1 MDAIWNKKSAE
12 LHALTF
18 YHLGQPENVWSHLI
32 QFWVEIFFQCWKCP
46 QIWSTSAFFRWPH
59 KKDRLYVSRT
69 AGLVLIYLWTNFTD
83 IDEKRDTRPTKNP
96 CPANGRN
103 FVTFVDNCLQ
113 PFCHLSPQQPFQEGG
128 NYQSTPLLLS
138 TTHQIHKL
146 NEEKTFLKT

>member
-18 YHLGQPENVWSHLI
+18 YHLGQAENVWSHLI
-32 QFWVEIFFQCWKCP
+32 QFWAEIFFLQFWKCP
-46 QIWSTSAFFRWPH
+46 HTWSTSAFFRWPH

-83 IDEKRDTRPTKNP
+83 IDEKRDTRRTKNP

-146 NEEKTFLKT
+146 NEEKHF